1 MQKSI
6 PLPKRN
12 FLQFVRDAFTQN
24 KKQAVVSKT
33 KTILDEL
40 PNSETVKG
48 NILTR
53 LHYSIILKNIGLWKQ
68 VNEHGKGDVLGIPA
82 EVKELRFS
90 NAIINAE
97 YDHLHKEISELEA
110 DIIQAVL
117 QYKEN
122 KALYQAYIKPV
133 PSQHELK
140 MKAKELERIENI
152 ETIKNHPLNLR
163 TYRLISIQEKTYNGE
178 GLGRDLV
185 EWQNSNLDDLEVEE
199 KEENQIQM
207 SWIEYLKDQDV
218 PTFEIPYY
226 LNEKDQELFQRS
238 AKNSFKAL
246 MENDNILDITSIKN
260 LLS

>member
-68 VNEHGKGDVLGIPA
+68 VNENVKEDDLELPA

-97 YDHLHKEISELEA
+97 CDCLNKEINEIEA
-110 DIIQAVL
+110 EVIHTVM
-117 QYKEN
+117 QYEMN
-122 KALYQAYIKPV
+122 KSFYQSYIEPV
-133 PSQHELK
+133 PSQHDLK
-140 MKAKELERIENI
+140 MKSKELQRIENI

-163 TYRLISIQEKTYNGE
+163 TYRLISIEEKTYNGE

-199 KEENQIQM
+199 KEENKIQM

-226 LNEKDQELFQRS
+226 FDEKDQELFQRS

-246 MENDNILDITSIKN
+246 MENDNILDITSIKK